1 MGEPGDLKDGAFVIV
16 PELNSILL
24 VKHNYGEAKW
34 SLPAGGIRFGEL
46 AIKAARRELAE
57 ETGIVEVKTM
67 WQIGTFTL
75 RKRYGLVLLYEALG
89 WFGHPKADAKEIA
102 ECKFFKLEEMNE
114 EIVYPAQL
122 SAVEIYL
129 KLGTMTPRPVCGHL
143 ARPPVIY
150 NEGDAV

>member
-1 MGEPGDLKDGAFVIV
+1 VGEPGDLRDGAFVIV

-34 SLPAGGIRFGEL
+34 SLPGGGIRFGEL

-57 ETGIVEVKTM
+57 ETGITEVKTM
-67 WQIGTFTL
+67 WQIGIFTL

-89 WFGHPKADAKEIA
+89 WFGCPRADTKEIA
-102 ECKFFKLEEMNE
+102 ECRFFKPEKINDN
-114 EIVYPAQL
+114 IIYPAQL
-122 SAVEIYL
+122 SAIEIYL
-129 KLGTMTPRPVCGHL
+129 KLGTTTPRLVYGHL
-143 ARPPVIY
+143 ARPPIIY